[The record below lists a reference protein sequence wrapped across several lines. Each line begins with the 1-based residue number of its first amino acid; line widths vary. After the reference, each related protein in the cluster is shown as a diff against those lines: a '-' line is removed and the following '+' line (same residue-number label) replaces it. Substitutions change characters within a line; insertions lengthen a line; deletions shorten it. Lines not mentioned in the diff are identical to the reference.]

1 MTLRMIAALTVAAGL
16 SACAT
21 LETSTLESTA
31 VAAPIETSTRNVGLD
46 TPFLQLGSVTPQTDR
61 DYNVLGVQVVV
72 PETLRATESNA
83 YYPDAEIVWRG
94 DPPGDRRAQM
104 QDLFETAAAAVTRDM
119 NGAEDVFVQIQLVRF
134 HGVTERTRY
143 TVGGI
148 YNMIFDMQIVDPEGN
163 IIEPQRRIEAN
174 LPAPGGL
181 AATRLDAAGQ
191 TEKVRVTNFLAFVI
205 DRELSP
211 VEEIAPEV

>member
-1 MTLRMIAALTVAAGL
+1 MTLRMIAALSLATAV

-31 VAAPIETSTRNVGLD
+31 MATPMETSTRNVPLD
-46 TPFLQLGSVTPQTDR
+46 TPFVQLGSVAPQSER
-61 DYNVLGVQVVV
+61 DYDVLGVQVVV
-72 PETLRATESNA
+72 PETLRSTESNS

-94 DPPGDRRAQM
+94 DPPGDRHAQVEAI
-104 QDLFETAAAAVTRDM
+104 FETAAAEATRDM
-119 NGAEDVFVQIQLVRF
+119 NGAEDVFVQIRLVRF

-143 TVGGI
+143 TVGGV
-148 YNMIFDMQIVDPEGN
+148 YNLVFDMQVVDPAGN
-163 IIEPQRRIEAN
+163 IVEPQRRIEAN

-191 TEKVRVTNFLAFVI
+191 TEKVRVTEFLTFVLS
-205 DRELSP
+205 RELSP
-211 VEEIAPEV
+211 EGAV